1 MATTKS
7 ALKAAKN
14 ALDAH
19 NYSDAIENANKVLVA
34 DANNY
39 HAYVLSAL
47 FAIPKKCFR
56 N

>member
-1 MATTKS
+1 MAASRS

-19 NYSDAIENANKVLVA
+19 NYGDAVEYARKVLDT

-39 HAYVLSAL
+39 HA
-47 FAIPKKCFR
+47 
-56 N
+56 